1 VPAKRNTKQPVNFFS
16 PRWIE
21 NNHIKSSSKTVD
33 FLIALTV
40 NAVILAGPIL
50 AGLIYTDT
58 LNLRQFETTFLMAPL
73 PPPPAPTVVPK
84 NIADIKEAPLP
95 PDFEGGGVVGG
106 LPGGVA
112 GGSMGG
118 VIGGVILGV
127 HTTVVAPLAPKVVGR
142 KRPYGSVEEYENR
155 G

>member
-1 VPAKRNTKQPVNFFS
+1 
-16 PRWIE
+16 
-21 NNHIKSSSKTVD
+21 
-33 FLIALTV
+33 
-40 NAVILAGPIL
+40 
-50 AGLIYTDT
+50 
-58 LNLRQFETTFLMAPL
+58 MA
-73 PPPPAPTVVPK
+73 PPPPPPAPPAPAAPLVKAAPVHRVFANAGKLIAPTVVPK
-84 NIADIKEAPLP
+84 NIADIKEAQLP

-118 VIGGVILGV
+118 VIGGVIGGV

-142 KRPYGSVEEYENR
+142 KRPYGLAEECENC